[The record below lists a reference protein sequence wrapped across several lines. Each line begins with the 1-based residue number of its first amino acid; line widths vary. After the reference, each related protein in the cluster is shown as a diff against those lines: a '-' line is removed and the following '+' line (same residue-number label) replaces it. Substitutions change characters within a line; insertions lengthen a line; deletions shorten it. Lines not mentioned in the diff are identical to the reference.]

1 MLQRFKDQIKT
12 TQSKVVETSQQVLV
26 QKDELLGQAR
36 HKAHLVRGE
45 GAQRL
50 WEIEVQA
57 LDWADDVIARN
68 DVAAVEVVTEQV
80 SRLIQQRKDAVLSNP
95 VDEYE
100 TLNARA
106 AAAAVRDLDW
116 VDLLKIEKIEKVGK
130 GRKTV
135 FEAISRRQ
143 NELEKPPFRE
153 NAA

>member
-1 MLQRFKDQIKT
+1 MLQRFKEQIKT
-12 TQSKVVETSQQVLV
+12 TQNLVAETSQQVLG

-36 HKAHLVRGE
+36 HRAHLVRGE

-68 DVAAVEVVTEQV
+68 DLPAVEVVTEQV
-80 SRLIQQRKDAVLSNP
+80 SKLIQQRKDSVLANP
-95 VDEYE
+95 IEEYDS
-100 TLNARA
+100 LNARA
-106 AAAAVRDLDW
+106 AAAAVRELSW
-116 VDLLKIEKIEKVGK
+116 VDLLKIEKIERVGK

-135 FEAISRRQ
+135 FEAIERRQ

>member
-1 MLQRFKDQIKT
+1 MLQRFKEQIKT
-12 TQSKVVETSQQVLV
+12 TQSRVVETSQQVRE
-26 QKDELLGQAR
+26 QGDEMLDQAR
-36 HKAHLVRGE
+36 HKAHMVRGE

-68 DVAAVEVVTEQV
+68 EVAAVEVVTEQV
-80 SRLIQQRKDAVLSNP
+80 SRLIQQRKGTVLANP
-95 VDEYE
+95 IEDYDS
-100 TLNARA
+100 LNARS
-106 AAAAVRDLDW
+106 AAAAVRELNW

-135 FEAISRRQ
+135 FEAIGRRQ
-143 NELEKPPFRE
+143 NDLEKPPFRE